1 MLEKEF
7 EYYIEHQ
14 DELVKKFNGRVLV
27 IKGEEVVGDYET
39 EQEAYFE
46 SIKKYK
52 SGTFLI
58 QKCSP
63 GKESYTQTFHTR
75 ATFS

>member
-1 MLEKEF
+1 MNIIYLYCPFLVKENIEYHVMLEKEF
-7 EYYIEHQ
+7 EYYIKHQ

-46 SIKKYK
+46 SIKNINQEP
-52 SGTFLI
+52 S
-58 QKCSP
+58 
-63 GKESYTQTFHTR
+63 
-75 ATFS
+75 